1 MRLKTIKLAGFKSFV
16 DPTTINLPSQLI
28 GIVGPNGCGKSNVID
43 AVRWV
48 LGESSAKHLRGASL
62 EDVIFNGSTVR
73 KPVGHAT
80 IELIFDNSDGT
91 LGGQYAQYSEIS
103 IKRHLSRDGQSVY
116 YLNGGRCRR
125 RDITDIFLGTGLGP
139 RSYAIIEQGT
149 VTRLIEAKPEE
160 LRVFLEEAAGISKYK
175 ERRRETES
183 RIRATREN
191 ISRLEDLLAELNK
204 RLETLQRQAKTAEK
218 YKQAKQEER
227 LLKAQ
232 LLALRWDLLKA
243 EADEQNRGIA
253 TQETAIEAQRA
264 ALRTVETE
272 IEKQRDRHNELNETF
287 NQVQGR
293 FYGVGGEI
301 ARLETAIQHATE
313 KLQKNR
319 HDLQEVEQAWRE
331 AQTHLEQDAGQIESL
346 QHSLQDS
353 APELEQARAAEERS
367 VAALSEVEQQMQ
379 IWQSEW
385 DAFNARAAAQ
395 IQAAE
400 VERTRIQHLE
410 EQLLQRHE
418 RQQRLTE
425 ERALLDSQADD
436 DAVADMERQEAVL
449 KEEMDQSQET
459 LDQLLGKIAGQREAN
474 SRLAE
479 EVKQARRQL
488 QEVQRRHATLEALQ
502 QAALGKQA
510 GAVNRWL
517 EGQGLA
523 DSKRLAES
531 LQVESGWERA
541 VETVLGPYLEAVCV
555 DDLEEVATQV
565 DSLAAGSLT
574 VFDTRSEGAAL
585 PATPVTPLARL
596 VSAPWNLSG
605 MLAGIYAVETLSEA
619 LALRSRLS
627 RGESIVTLQGI
638 WLGKDWLRVVRPEDK
653 DAGILLRAQEL
664 AATTQALEAG
674 TRQLAGLEQ
683 QLQDGADLVRALEE
697 QREQMQLNL
706 RGLSQQHAELRT
718 RLSSHRA
725 RMEQLRVRGEAI
737 QKELGEINEQL
748 AHDQDELAAARGR
761 LEQVLSE
768 TGHHET
774 QRNQL
779 LTGRDSLR
787 QTLEQRREQARNDRD
802 RAREIAL
809 RTESMRTHL
818 QSLQVGYERM
828 AQQLS
833 HLSRQR
839 EELHQAL
846 AQGDDPVN
854 DMKNELEQLLSQRL
868 EIETGLKDA
877 RQQVESCDHQLRQLT
892 AQRNEIEQRLQ
903 EMRSQLEQQRFACQ
917 EVQVRRQTIEEQ
929 FGETRHTLA
938 TVLEEM
944 PSEARETEWHQRL
957 ENLAQR
963 IQRMG
968 NINLAAIDEFAEQS
982 ERKEYLDS
990 QLSDLNEALA
1000 TLESAIRKIDGETR
1014 LRFKETYDHV
1024 NERLQ
1029 ALYPRLFGGGLA
1041 RLEMTSDDLL
1051 ESGVVIVAQPP
1062 GKRNGSI
1069 HLLSGGEKA
1078 LTAIALVFALFELNP
1093 APFCMLDEVDAPL
1106 DDANAARFC
1115 QLVKEMSQQVQ
1126 FIVISHNKISME
1138 MSHQLIG
1145 VTMHE
1150 PGASH
1155 LVAVDID
1162 EAVAM
1167 VAV

>member
-1 MRLKTIKLAGFKSFV
+1 
-16 DPTTINLPSQLI
+16 
-28 GIVGPNGCGKSNVID
+28 
-43 AVRWV
+43 
-48 LGESSAKHLRGASL
+48 
-62 EDVIFNGSTVR
+62 
-73 KPVGHAT
+73 
-80 IELIFDNSDGT
+80 
-91 LGGQYAQYSEIS
+91 
-103 IKRHLSRDGQSVY
+103 
-116 YLNGGRCRR
+116 
-125 RDITDIFLGTGLGP
+125 
-139 RSYAIIEQGT
+139 
-149 VTRLIEAKPEE
+149 
-160 LRVFLEEAAGISKYK
+160 
-175 ERRRETES
+175 
-183 RIRATREN
+183 
-191 ISRLEDLLAELNK
+191 
-204 RLETLQRQAKTAEK
+204 
-218 YKQAKQEER
+218 
-227 LLKAQ
+227 
-232 LLALRWDLLKA
+232 
-243 EADEQNRGIA
+243 
-253 TQETAIEAQRA
+253 
-264 ALRTVETE
+264 
-272 IEKQRDRHNELNETF
+272 
-287 NQVQGR
+287 
-293 FYGVGGEI
+293 
-301 ARLETAIQHATE
+301 
-313 KLQKNR
+313 
-319 HDLQEVEQAWRE
+319 
-331 AQTHLEQDAGQIESL
+331 
-346 QHSLQDS
+346 
-353 APELEQARAAEERS
+353 
-367 VAALSEVEQQMQ
+367 
-379 IWQSEW
+379 
-385 DAFNARAAAQ
+385 
-395 IQAAE
+395 
-400 VERTRIQHLE
+400 
-410 EQLLQRHE
+410 
-418 RQQRLTE
+418 
-425 ERALLDSQADD
+425 
-436 DAVADMERQEAVL
+436 
-449 KEEMDQSQET
+449 
-459 LDQLLGKIAGQREAN
+459 
-474 SRLAE
+474 
-479 EVKQARRQL
+479 
-488 QEVQRRHATLEALQ
+488 
-502 QAALGKQA
+502 
-510 GAVNRWL
+510 
-517 EGQGLA
+517 
-523 DSKRLAES
+523 
-531 LQVESGWERA
+531 
-541 VETVLGPYLEAVCV
+541 
-555 DDLEEVATQV
+555 
-565 DSLAAGSLT
+565 
-574 VFDTRSEGAAL
+574 
-585 PATPVTPLARL
+585 
-596 VSAPWNLSG
+596 
-605 MLAGIYAVETLSEA
+605 
-619 LALRSRLS
+619 
-627 RGESIVTLQGI
+627 
-638 WLGKDWLRVVRPEDK
+638 
-653 DAGILLRAQEL
+653 
-664 AATTQALEAG
+664 
-674 TRQLAGLEQ
+674 LAGLEQ

-877 RQQVESCDHQLRQLT
+877 IQQVESCDHQLRQLT